1 MKKRESN
8 RRSRPAPRQA
18 RAPMWLIC
26 CEGKSEVVYLSGLIR
41 TLATKYQAQGK
52 IPHRIQIGHPDIC
65 LAKPIPGVCG
75 RQHLKLYNRV
85 VLCARRASF
94 EKVWMLFDLDAD
106 CDPQNKRR
114 HLQAFKDTIRSCEAD
129 GIVEPIWSV
138 PCFEYWLALHSG
150 DRIDSG
156 SLNVFSAKIRNMGT
170 AAIQAEM
177 RCDKA
182 FRSVPKENHCSH
194 GNPVICDKALG
205 KPYYNS
211 FHFLGGEDGCQT
223 ATNTCEQIYNT
234 NNPVPQKK
242 DSDLDF
248 KSMSC
253 CSNMHVLIQALYH
266 YFEDLPLAK

>member
-1 MKKRESN
+1 MKKRDSKRKPRN
-8 RRSRPAPRQA
+8 APRQA
-18 RAPMWLIC
+18 HAPMWLIC
-26 CEGKSEVVYLSGLIR
+26 CEGKSEVIYLSGLIR
-41 TLATKYQAQGK
+41 HLEVKYQAQGK
-52 IPHRIQIGHPDIC
+52 IPHRIQIGHPDTC
-65 LAKPIPGVCG
+65 PARPRGVCG
-75 RQHLKLYNRV
+75 RQHTELYKRV
-85 VLCARRASF
+85 VLCARRPSF

-106 CDPQNKRR
+106 CDPQNKQR
-114 HLQAFKDTIRSCEAD
+114 HLQAFKAAIRSCETD

-150 DRIDSG
+150 ARIDSG
-156 SLNVFSAKIRNMGT
+156 SLDVFSSKIRNMGT

-182 FRSVPKENHCSH
+182 YRSTPKEHHCSL

-211 FHFLGGEDGCQT
+211 FQFLGGEDGCQT
-223 ATNTCEQIYNT
+223 ATNTCKQVYDA
-234 NNPVPQKK
+234 NNPAPQKK

-253 CSNMHVLIQALYH
+253 CSNMHVLIRALYR
-266 YFEDLPLAK
+266 YFEELPSTK